1 MKIKTTILCA
11 ALLATSAHAE
21 FRTGNKLLDEM
32 NSEVNFS
39 KGLALGYIM
48 GVTDAGN
55 GTNHCPP
62 STVTAGQ
69 LQDMVKNMLDGTPA
83 IRHMPADAIVYYV
96 LNKAW
101 PCAKK
106 GTAL

>member
-1 MKIKTTILCA
+1 MTRIFLI
-11 ALLATSAHAE
+11 ALLFSASAHAE
-21 FRTGNKLLDEM
+21 FRTGNKLLNEIQVD
-32 NSEVNFS
+32 NLFS
-39 KGLALGYIM
+39 NGLALGFVM
-48 GVTDAGN
+48 GVTDAGS

-69 LQDMVKNMLDGTPA
+69 LQDMVKNILTETPA
-83 IRHMPADAIVYYV
+83 IRHMPASSIIEYT

-106 GTAL
+106 GSSL

>member
-1 MKIKTTILCA
+1 MKKLILALALTTPL
-11 ALLATSAHAE
+11 AHAE

-32 NSEVNFS
+32 TGESTYS
-39 KGLALGYIM
+39 KGVALGYIM
-48 GVTDAGN
+48 GVTDSGG

-62 STVTAGQ
+62 ATVTAGQ
-69 LQDMVKNMLDGTPA
+69 LQDMVKNTLSDVPA

-106 GTAL
+106 GGGV